1 MKTIYINEQNF
12 VSSPYVRDASIPV
25 EVSDEQ
31 FRLVSNIRFYHRWR
45 YYPETGEVI
54 EEPIMTPEML
64 RGRRNRECFSIIDNR
79 SILWWNS
86 LSEARKEELNA

>member
-12 VSSPYVRDASIPV
+12 VASPYVRDASIPV

-31 FRLVSNIRFYHRWR
+31 YGLVSRVKSCHRWH

-64 RGRRNRECFSIIDNR
+64 RGRRNLECFKIIDNR
-79 SILWWNS
+79 SIL
-86 LSEARKEELNA
+86 